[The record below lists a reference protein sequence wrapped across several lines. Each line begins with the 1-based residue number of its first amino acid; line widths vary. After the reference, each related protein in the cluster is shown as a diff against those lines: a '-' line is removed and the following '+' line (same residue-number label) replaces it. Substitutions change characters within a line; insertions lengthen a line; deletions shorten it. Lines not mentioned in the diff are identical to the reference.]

1 MRGLDF
7 KFAHH
12 KFHLDAS
19 KWNII
24 HFATFFRQISL
35 LKYFKKLFEKEF
47 GLVWAMSLLESA
59 IFMKDK
65 SDPDIRYFSENSHLY
80 GLQLA
85 IIIKDWEIFE
95 ILYERNVIDIEDALI
110 LISMCRMLK
119 WTDGILN
126 ILASSET
133 KRIFQL
139 CAIDLKIKFVEIML
153 QEKFISPLLFEERW
167 DGQNDWDQLF
177 VKNIKYHLY
186 QFPYISVSWLQTFPA
201 LESDDR

>member
-7 KFAHH
+7 RFAHH

-35 LKYFKKLFEKEF
+35 LRYFKKLFEKEF

-65 SDPDIRYFSENSHLY
+65 SDPDIKYFSENSHLY

-85 IIIKDWEIFE
+85 III
-95 ILYERNVIDIEDALI
+95 
-110 LISMCRMLK
+110 
-119 WTDGILN
+119 
-126 ILASSET
+126 
-133 KRIFQL
+133 
-139 CAIDLKIKFVEIML
+139 
-153 QEKFISPLLFEERW
+153 
-167 DGQNDWDQLF
+167 
-177 VKNIKYHLY
+177 
-186 QFPYISVSWLQTFPA
+186 
-201 LESDDR
+201 

>member
-1 MRGLDF
+1 
-7 KFAHH
+7 
-12 KFHLDAS
+12 
-19 KWNII
+19 
-24 HFATFFRQISL
+24 
-35 LKYFKKLFEKEF
+35 
-47 GLVWAMSLLESA
+47 
-59 IFMKDK
+59 
-65 SDPDIRYFSENSHLY
+65 
-80 GLQLA
+80 
-85 IIIKDWEIFE
+85 
-95 ILYERNVIDIEDALI
+95 
-110 LISMCRMLK
+110 MLK
-119 WTDGILN
+119 WRDGIPN

-133 KRIFQL
+133 KRRFQL